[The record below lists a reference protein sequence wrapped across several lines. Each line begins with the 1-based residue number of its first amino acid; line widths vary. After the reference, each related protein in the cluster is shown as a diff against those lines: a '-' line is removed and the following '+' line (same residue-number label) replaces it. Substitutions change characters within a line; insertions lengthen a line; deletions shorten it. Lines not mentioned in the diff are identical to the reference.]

1 MSTETKNLPVFPE
14 PAGWLTRFV
23 NRSGLN
29 CQVLCNHNSVGDYRD
44 IDPGATSERVYSES
58 QMHAYA
64 LEAIRASATSAPEQK
79 PIMRQPFS
87 YEQDSALCEA
97 NCNAES
103 DAFFAARPALDS
115 DANRRIF
122 YAGHRRA
129 WISYPAA
136 SAIAQ
141 PATPQPAE
149 GS

>member
-1 MSTETKNLPVFPE
+1 MTTETKDLPPLPE
-14 PAGWLTRFV
+14 KSYL
-23 NRSGLN
+23 
-29 CQVLCNHNSVGDYRD
+29 GDDVSYGYEAWD
-44 IDPGATSERVYSES
+44 T
-58 QMHAYA
+58 HAYA

-141 PATPQPAE
+141 PTTPQPAE
-149 GS
+149 GV